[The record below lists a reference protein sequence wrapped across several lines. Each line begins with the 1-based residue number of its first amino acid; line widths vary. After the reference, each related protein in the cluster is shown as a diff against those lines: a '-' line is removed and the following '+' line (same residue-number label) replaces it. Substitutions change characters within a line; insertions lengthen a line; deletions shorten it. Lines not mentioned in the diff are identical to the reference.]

1 MRNVGS
7 RGGSA
12 VPSNLRGAMLK
23 RRVPP
28 LEAEAINVNR
38 GMCCGFSR
46 ASFFGAIP
54 NPVNIFKLREGK
66 SVGIRPGETLWSKDN
81 PRQLEWGSLDDVVM
95 GGASRSSFDGAL
107 WEGTVIT
114 NGGGFV
120 GIRTRALEPAYDV
133 SACSG
138 LRLRVRGGDGQ
149 RFKLFIR
156 DSYDWNG
163 IAWSYSFDTGTLFPG
178 GQVEVSARFDEF
190 VPTLFARRVPGK
202 RFDTTQL
209 TTFQVTLSKF
219 EYDGDLNPNFRPG
232 DFSLEVLSIET
243 F

>member
-1 MRNVGS
+1 
-7 RGGSA
+7 
-12 VPSNLRGAMLK
+12 MLK

-95 GGASRSSFDGAL
+95 GGASRSS
-107 WEGTVIT
+107 
-114 NGGGFV
+114 